1 MPDCKW
7 PTANAL
13 TRLRINEVESECSYL
28 PLSKYD
34 YCLIETAMMEE
45 HLCIVI
51 PASFAASMSILTGMN
66 IATAGEFGTYI
77 L

>member
-1 MPDCKW
+1 
-7 PTANAL
+7 
-13 TRLRINEVESECSYL
+13 
-28 PLSKYD
+28 
-34 YCLIETAMMEE
+34 MMEE